1 MKVFIMHQKNI
12 DKMYYIN
19 LSRRDDRRLKM
30 EKQISDIQILSKMER
45 YDAIDWKDINFEN
58 EVLLDKLYTKKEK
71 GYKLGISLTPGLVAL
86 HNTFAEIYKKN
97 LFNNYGNILICEDDI
112 VFVDDFEIKF
122 TKALKNIPNDWD
134 MIHFGYI
141 KSDLIIKEK
150 INNFYSTYEYKP
162 GNQCF
167 MVNKKACEVFLQY
180 MTHPKM
186 AVDSDMVHRI
196 VRKGLLKGYIS
207 NERLAYQKNIRDS
220 DTIPQDF
227 GEFYYE

>member
-1 MKVFIMHQKNI
+1 MNI
-12 DKMYYIN
+12 DKLYYIN
-19 LSRRDDRRLKM
+19 LDRRTDRKQKM
-30 EKQISDIQILSKMER
+30 ESQINSIDCLKTMER
-45 YDAIDWKDINFEN
+45 YPAIDWKDINFEN
-58 EVLLDKLYTKKEK
+58 EVLLDKLYTKKSK
-71 GYKLGISLTPGLVAL
+71 GYRLGISLTPGLVAL

-97 LFNNYGNILICEDDI
+97 LFKNYGNILICEDDV
-112 VFVDDFEIKF
+112 VFVKGFNEKF
-122 TKALKNIPNDWD
+122 VESLKHLPDDWD
-134 MIHFGYI
+134 MVHFGYI
-141 KSDLIIKEK
+141 KSDLVIKEK
-150 INNFYSTYEYKP
+150 VNSFYSTYDYKP

-180 MTHPKM
+180 MTHPKI

-207 NERLAYQKNIRDS
+207 NERLAYQENIKDS